1 MLKVGLTGGYATG
14 KSFVAHELQRLGCHV
29 IYADELG
36 HKVLLPG
43 GEAYEPVIAEFGP
56 AVLDS
61 EGRINRKKL
70 AALVFEDTAR
80 LANLTGIVHPAVFRV
95 EEKLLSEI
103 AAVDPRGIAV
113 LEAAILIEAKR
124 SHTFDRIILTTC
136 DEEVQIARG
145 MKRDNATRDQVL
157 ARLANQMP
165 LSEKEKYADYVVDT
179 SGTKSET
186 IRQVE
191 EIHRDLL
198 RFAEAMVQ

>member
-14 KSFVAHELQRLGCHV
+14 KSFVARELERLGCHT
-29 IYADELG
+29 IYADQLG
-36 HKVLLPG
+36 HEALSPG
-43 GEAYEPVIAEFGP
+43 GEAYEPVIAEFGS

-61 EGRINRKKL
+61 EGRIDRKNL
-70 AALVFEDTAR
+70 ATVVFGDAAR
-80 LANLTGIVHPAVFRV
+80 LATLSSIVHPAVFHL
-95 EEKLLSEI
+95 EEKLLDEI
-103 AAVDPRGIAV
+103 AAVDPRGITV

-124 SHTFDRIILTTC
+124 THTFDRIILTTC

-145 MKRDNATRDQVL
+145 MKRDNATREQVL

-165 LSEKEKYADYVVDT
+165 LSEKRKYADYVVDT
-179 SGTKSET
+179 SGTKTAT

-198 RFAEAMVQ
+198 RLAEATVQ